1 MPRNPFHGTAV
12 LSYCGKSVWSGT
24 WLLPWPQLSPPLP
37 LLSKSCHVEPVSVP
51 LTCQMLSGFARP
63 LPLLCPLPRMPSSH
77 IGPGSFLLILQL
89 SVQMSSPT
97 ARTPRPSSHAGPG
110 ASSKTPLGFPPSQSC
125 WFLWVVTIWWYLCLS
140 HWLVSPLRTDSDP
153 SWSLLHPQCPEDG
166 LNTVHALWTFVEWKN
181 LVESWPGSSSPD
193 TVSLPMLTYVSF
205 VDV

>member
-1 MPRNPFHGTAV
+1 MPRNPFHSTAV

-24 WLLPWPQLSPPLP
+24 WLLPWPHLSPPLP

-97 ARTPRPSSHAGPG
+97 ARTPWPSSHAGPG
-110 ASSKTPLGFPPSQSC
+110 ASSKAPLGFPHHSLVDFSELSLSGDISLCPIG
-125 WFLWVVTIWWYLCLS
+125 LWAPWGQTVIPPGHYYVLSAQKMAWTQCTPCEHLLNERIW
-140 HWLVSPLRTDSDP
+140 
-153 SWSLLHPQCPEDG
+153 
-166 LNTVHALWTFVEWKN
+166 
-181 LVESWPGSSSPD
+181 
-193 TVSLPMLTYVSF
+193 
-205 VDV
+205 